1 MESLEGKTVFITGAA
16 SGIGKACAYAFAEQ
30 GANVVISARRF
41 NLVNEI
47 SEDIR
52 KKFGVRVYSFKM
64 DVTKRNE
71 VEKSIHSLPV
81 EFMKIDILINNAGLG
96 RGLNKFYEDNPD
108 GWEEMIDTNVKGLL
122 YVTHFILPGMIERG
136 KGHIINIGS
145 IAGHEAYPKGAVYCA
160 SKHAVDAITRSLRMD
175 IIDKN
180 ILVST
185 IDSGLVETEFSKVR
199 FYGDEEKAK
208 NVYKGLTPLTGED
221 VADAV
226 IFCATR
232 PAHVNIAEITLLAAR
247 QANATVVYRE
257 ENLNSHIFQR

>member
-1 MESLEGKTVFITGAA
+1 MESLKGKIVFITGTT
-16 SGIGKACAYAFAEQ
+16 SGIGKASAYAFAEQ
-30 GANVVISARRF
+30 GANVIICARRL

-47 SEDIR
+47 AEDIR
-52 KKFGVRVYSFKM
+52 KKYNVKVHAFKL
-64 DVTKRNE
+64 DVSKRDE
-71 VEKSIHSLPV
+71 VNKAIEALP
-81 EFMKIDILINNAGLG
+81 EGFKKIDILINNAGVG

-108 GWEEMIDTNVKGLL
+108 GWEEMIDTNIKGLL
-122 YVTHFILPGMIERG
+122 YVTHFILPGMIER
-136 KGHIINIGS
+136 KSGHIINIGS

-185 IDSGLVETEFSKVR
+185 IDAGLVETEFSKVR

-221 VADAV
+221 IADAV
-226 IFCATR
+226 VFCASR
-232 PAHVNIAEITLLAAR
+232 PPHVNIAEITLLAAR
-247 QANATVVYRE
+247 QASATVVYRE
-257 ENLNSHIFQR
+257 ENSK